1 MDNIKRVLTVLAG
14 VLLIS
19 SMVPQNAEA
28 QWGIGAS
35 YEVRDE
41 EPQNG
46 FGVRI
51 ERGILNKLP
60 IVQLGLRAH
69 FSNFSEEN
77 QVDYQNRTGSFSQ
90 EIKDYDFGLTAL
102 GGVSVGFLKPY
113 VGVGLGSNTVDMD
126 VPDDASVEA
135 VEESSLYWNALVGA
149 EVSAIPL
156 LKPFV
161 EYRYTNVNED
171 FFEDARDMNVPAPS
185 SSNGRIIF
193 GVLLQ
198 F

>member
-161 EYRYTNVNED
+161 EYRYTNVNKD
-171 FFEDARDMNVPAPS
+171 FFQDARDLNVPAPS
-185 SSNGRIIF
+185 SSNGRIVF
-193 GVLLQ
+193 GVLLK